1 MNKSRVI
8 IRYCPRCGWL
18 LRASWM
24 AQELLTTFSDKISEL
39 SLVPADAG
47 VFDVS
52 VNGNTVWSRDRDNG
66 FPQIKELKQRVRDII
81 SPDMGLGHTDIPG
94 NQEV

>member
-1 MNKSRVI
+1 MNKSRVV

-24 AQELLTTFSDKISEL
+24 AQELLTTFSDNISEL

-47 VFDVS
+47 VFEIY
-52 VNGNTVWSRDRDNG
+52 VNGNTVWSRKRDDG
-66 FPQIKELKQRVRDII
+66 FPQIKELKKRVRDEVF
-81 SPDMGLGHTDIPG
+81 PDMDLGHTDRTE
-94 NQEV
+94 N